1 MSYAQVKELIDKR
14 IFQIEDKIK
23 REQASYSTPDLEKF
37 KDLSTLSIASTLIAI
52 QDSIARIEDTL
63 DSLERS
69 K

>member
-14 IFQIEDKIK
+14 IFQLEDKIK
-23 REQASYSTPDLEKF
+23 REQAEYSTPDIEKF

-63 DSLERS
+63 DSLE
-69 K
+69 